1 MGRASFGEEFR
12 LGSQFD
18 EVRRTLMQEQYADR
32 LEKPLGYWVLPSDRR
47 LPLAFLDRKLG
58 ELLST
63 PFAELS
69 ATPGIGQKKIHSLV
83 NLLYRATRDEP
94 PHSAVSSIRDNGSAE
109 NPAPFDARQ
118 FDPSVVSEALWSE
131 WREAVRAANIADEH
145 LGRLAPSLQRLPT
158 VIWQA
163 PLGNYLDLTVG
174 EIRSLRTHGEKRVRC
189 VLEVFHAVYHT
200 LQSPDAEQ
208 DLRQALTSPRIRQVK
223 QWIED
228 RLAVSTLPSEGEVR
242 ESFVEPLLE
251 QLEIDSGSTVHRLA
265 AERLGLTG
273 TPRSVREQARQLS
286 VTRARVY
293 QLLDDCAK
301 VINVRWPE
309 GRAQLEQLMSHLAK
323 ADTDH
328 APLRLFFAL
337 RDLCFP
343 VKAADDRLAERRKQH
358 PMSDELLDEELGED
372 LADVEAT
379 LGRITEPVRSS
390 GTAPATTP
398 TTARDLRVTGSPE
411 TGGEENPVE
420 EVVLHRSAS
429 PDVVI
434 HNGHG
439 NGSGN
444 GDRVARAMDDKR
456 VIEERGIDELREAA
470 PARDSA
476 PVSVGYPSGSE
487 HTE

>member
-18 EVRRTLMQEQYADR
+18 EVRRTLLQEQYADR

-94 PHSAVSSIRDNGSAE
+94 PYSHVGVARDNGAAE
-109 NPAPFDARQ
+109 NPAPFDSRQ

-131 WREAVRAANIADEH
+131 WREAVRGCGIADEQ

-189 VLEVFHAVYHT
+189 VLEVFHSVYHV
-200 LQSPDAEQ
+200 LQSLEPQQ
-208 DLRQALTSPRIRQVK
+208 DLRQALTSPRIRKVK
-223 QWIED
+223 QWIEG
-228 RLAVSTLPSEGEVR
+228 RLAVATLPSETEVR
-242 ESFVEPLLE
+242 DEFVTPLLE
-251 QLEIDSGSTVHRLA
+251 QLEIDSGATVHRLA
-265 AERLGLTG
+265 AERLGLNG
-273 TPRSVREQARQLS
+273 TPRSVREQARQLG

-323 ADTDH
+323 ADDDH

-358 PMSDELLDEELGED
+358 PISDDLMEDDLDGDD
-372 LADVEAT
+372 LDAESIVEADD
-379 LGRITEPVRSS
+379 RSTS
-390 GTAPATTP
+390 DRREGTVV
-398 TTARDLRVTGSPE
+398 RDLSANRQDAAHT
-411 TGGEENPVE
+411 VE
-420 EVVLHRSAS
+420 EMVLHRSAS

-434 HNGHG
+434 HSG
-439 NGSGN
+439 NGSAG
-444 GDRVARAMDDKR
+444 GDGASARAADEKR
-456 VIEERGIDELREAA
+456 VIEELREAA
-470 PARDSA
+470 ALRENA
-476 PVSVGYPSGSE
+476 AVSIGYPAGSGR
-487 HTE
+487 TE